1 MNTFYIIL
9 DNLYNLMILSD
20 HNRIERTVR
29 RMAYQIVEEAHGKQI
44 QLIGL
49 NERGYAL
56 AKLLSHSI
64 QKGSDSPVY
73 SEQLWAQSDE
83 SFALPQTFNE
93 NTVLVIVDDVIFSG
107 ETILKGL
114 DKIEERERFDKIFVS
129 VLVDR
134 GHRKYPIEATVIGM
148 KIPTKL
154 NEQITVSLKDG
165 KPNSIV
171 LTEN

>member
-1 MNTFYIIL
+1 
-9 DNLYNLMILSD
+9 MILSD
-20 HNRIERTVR
+20 RNRIERTVR

-49 NERGYAL
+49 NERGFAL
-56 AKLLSHSI
+56 AEQLCHFIK
-64 QKGSDSPVY
+64 KGSDSPVY
-73 SEQLWAQSDE
+73 SEQLWAHSDD
-83 SFALPQTFNE
+83 SFTLSQPVNE

-114 DKIEERERFDKIFVS
+114 DKITGRERFDKIFVS

-134 GHRKYPIEATVIGM
+134 GHRKYPIEAAVIGM
-148 KIPTKL
+148 NIPTKL
-154 NEQITVSLKDG
+154 NEQITVSLKEGVPD
-165 KPNSIV
+165 SIV

>member
-1 MNTFYIIL
+1 
-9 DNLYNLMILSD
+9 MILSD

-29 RMAYQIVEEAHGKQI
+29 RMAYQIIEEAHGKQI

-56 AKLLSHSI
+56 AELLSHFI
-64 QKGSDSPVY
+64 QKGSDSPIY
-73 SEQLWAQSDE
+73 SEQLWANSDKSFTSPQSSND
-83 SFALPQTFNE
+83 S
-93 NTVLVIVDDVIFSG
+93 TVLVIVDDVIFSG

-114 DKIEERERFDKIFVS
+114 NKIAEIERFDKIFVS

-165 KPNSIV
+165 KPDSIV
-171 LTEN
+171 LNEN

>member
-1 MNTFYIIL
+1 
-9 DNLYNLMILSD
+9 MILSD
-20 HNRIERTVR
+20 HKRIERTVR

-49 NERGYAL
+49 NERGFAL
-56 AKLLSHSI
+56 AEQLSHFI
-64 QKGSDSPVY
+64 EKGSDSPVY
-73 SEQLWAQSDE
+73 SQQLWADSDDSFSFSQS
-83 SFALPQTFNE
+83 FNE

-114 DKIEERERFDKIFVS
+114 DKISKREQFDKIFVS

-134 GHRKYPIEATVIGM
+134 GHRKYPIQAAVIGM
-148 KIPTKL
+148 NIPTKL
-154 NEQITVSLKDG
+154 NEQITVNLKND
-165 KPNSIV
+165 KPHSIV

>member
-29 RMAYQIVEEAHGKQI
+29 RMAYQIIEEAHGKEI

-56 AKLLSHSI
+56 AELLSHFI
-64 QKGSDSPVY
+64 QKGSDSPIY
-73 SEQLWAQSDE
+73 SEQLWANSDKSFTSPQSSND
-83 SFALPQTFNE
+83 S
-93 NTVLVIVDDVIFSG
+93 TVLVIVDDVIFSG

-114 DKIEERERFDKIFVS
+114 NKIAKIERFDKIFVS

-165 KPNSIV
+165 KPDSIV
-171 LTEN
+171 LNEN

>member
-1 MNTFYIIL
+1 
-9 DNLYNLMILSD
+9 MILSD

-29 RMAYQIVEEAHGKQI
+29 RMAYQIIEEAHGKQI

-56 AKLLSHSI
+56 AELLSHFI

-73 SEQLWAQSDE
+73 SEQLWANSDKSFTSPQSSND
-83 SFALPQTFNE
+83 S
-93 NTVLVIVDDVIFSG
+93 TVLVIVDDVIFSG

-114 DKIEERERFDKIFVS
+114 NKIAKIERFDKIFVS

-165 KPNSIV
+165 KPDSIV
-171 LTEN
+171 LNEN

>member
-29 RMAYQIVEEAHGKQI
+29 RMAYQIIEEAHGKQI

-56 AKLLSHSI
+56 AELLSHFI

-73 SEQLWAQSDE
+73 SEQLWANSDKSFTSPQSSND
-83 SFALPQTFNE
+83 S
-93 NTVLVIVDDVIFSG
+93 TVLVIVDDVIFSG

-114 DKIEERERFDKIFVS
+114 NKIAKIERFDKIFVS

-165 KPNSIV
+165 KPDSIV
-171 LTEN
+171 LNEN

>member
-1 MNTFYIIL
+1 
-9 DNLYNLMILSD
+9 MILSD
-20 HNRIERTVR
+20 YNRIERTAR
-29 RMAYQIVEEAHGKQI
+29 RMAYQIIEEAHGKQI

-56 AKLLSHSI
+56 AELLSHSI
-64 QKGSDSPVY
+64 RKGSDAAVHCQ
-73 SEQLWAQSDE
+73 QLWAHSDE
-83 SFALPQTFNE
+83 TFELSQSFNE

-114 DKIEERERFDKIFVS
+114 DKIAGRERFDKIFVS